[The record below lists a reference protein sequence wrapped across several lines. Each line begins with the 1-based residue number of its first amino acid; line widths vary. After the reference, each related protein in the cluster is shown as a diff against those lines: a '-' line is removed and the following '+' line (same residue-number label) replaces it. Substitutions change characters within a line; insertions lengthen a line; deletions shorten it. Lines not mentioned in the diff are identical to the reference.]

1 MQRAE
6 MTDEEKRD
14 LKILKMRKALDPKT
28 FYKGDDMKG
37 LPRFFQKGTV
47 VESKAEFY
55 SSRSVG
61 ATREEDRGT
70 VDSRSN
76 FFSMDLVQNA
86 VIILK

>member
-1 MQRAE
+1 MKRAE

-55 SSRSVG
+55 SSR
-61 ATREEDRGT
+61 
-70 VDSRSN
+70 
-76 FFSMDLVQNA
+76 LVNGVEIRKFWTA
-86 VIILK
+86 SISFTNLYSTL

>member
-1 MQRAE
+1 MKRAE
-6 MTDEEKRD
+6 MTEEEKRD

-55 SSRSVG
+55 SSR
-61 ATREEDRGT
+61 
-70 VDSRSN
+70 
-76 FFSMDLVQNA
+76 
-86 VIILK
+86 